1 MNVDQDPS
9 AKIGA
14 ATWERQ
20 AMRRALAARDLKTVY
35 ELLQRT
41 GVSQRAIARLTGQSA
56 SEVYEVLYKGRR
68 IMAYDVLVRIADG
81 LGIPRGYLGLSYDRT
96 TEVALDLAIASCS
109 NDASERD
116 EVRALL
122 SDAANVTMGTSVNEI
137 ARWWQPVD
145 RDTAPAPS
153 QIGRADVENI
163 HALTAA
169 MKIVDAR
176 YGGGACRDAVAA
188 QVRWAQQLVTAR
200 CDDEAL
206 SLLLLA
212 LADLHLLA
220 GWTSFDVGMYTV
232 ARRHFLRAL
241 EQARWT
247 GDYVLVAKVLYCMG
261 KLHLHRGMYM
271 EALRFFQL
279 GQIAGQDSGSALTV
293 SMLCANEGA
302 AYALLGDRG
311 QMHRSL
317 LRAQDEY
324 ARADPVSDSDWVRFF
339 GEADLY
345 ASLGVAQVSLVGASS
360 AELDDAVANT
370 ARAIALRGSD
380 MTRSR
385 TFELTALATAYV
397 RSGVREL
404 GLQTGNDAVSSAT
417 TVRSI
422 RTLDRLTP
430 LRTAAHEREGDAE
443 FADLVHR
450 IDSVRA
456 SA

>member
-1 MNVDQDPS
+1 
-9 AKIGA
+9 
-14 ATWERQ
+14 
-20 AMRRALAARDLKTVY
+20 MRRALAARDLKTVY
-35 ELLQRT
+35 ELLQRV

-56 SEVYEVLYKGRR
+56 SEIYEVLCKGRR

-81 LGIPRGYLGLSYDRT
+81 LGIPRGYMGLAYDRT
-96 TEVALDLAIASCS
+96 TEVALDLAIATCS

-122 SDAANVTMGTSVNEI
+122 SEAANVTMGTSVNEI
-137 ARWWQPVD
+137 ARWWQPID
-145 RDTAPAPS
+145 RDTAPAPT
-153 QIGRADVENI
+153 QIGRADVKNI
-163 HALTAA
+163 RALTAA
-169 MKIVDAR
+169 MKTVDAR

-188 QVRWAQQLVTAR
+188 QVRWAQQLVAAR
-200 CDDEAL
+200 CDDETFN
-206 SLLLLA
+206 LLLLA
-212 LADLHLLA
+212 LADLHILA

-241 EQARWT
+241 EQARWA
-247 GDYVLVAKVLYCMG
+247 GDYTLVAKILYCMG
-261 KLHLHRGMYM
+261 KLHLHREMYM

-279 GQIAGQDSGSALTV
+279 GQIAAQDSGSALTV

-302 AYALLGDRG
+302 AYALLGDRA
-311 QMHRSL
+311 QMRRSL

-324 ARADPVSDSDWVRFF
+324 THADLASAPDWVRFF
-339 GEADLY
+339 GEADLC
-345 ASLGVAQVSLVGASS
+345 ASLGVAQASLLDASP
-360 AELDDAVANT
+360 AELDGAIANT
-370 ARAIALRGSD
+370 ARAIALRGPD

-385 TFELTALATAYV
+385 TFELTALATSYV
-397 RSGVREL
+397 RRGIREL

-417 TVRSI
+417 SIRSI

-430 LRTAAHEREGDAE
+430 LRSAAHEQGDDRE
-443 FADLVHR
+443 FVDLVRR